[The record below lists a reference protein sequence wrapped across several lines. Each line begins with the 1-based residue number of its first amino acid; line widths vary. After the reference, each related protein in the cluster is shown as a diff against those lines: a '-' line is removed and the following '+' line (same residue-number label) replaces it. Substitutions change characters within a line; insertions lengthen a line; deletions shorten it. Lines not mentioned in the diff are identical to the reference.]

1 MRVVFEVPSE
11 NKSKVEE
18 LLKKDDEISRGS
30 ITIRTA
36 GSLDINEDCYFI
48 ILDAPEDK
56 IDKAKELVK
65 GMAKLYKH
73 AEKVL
78 DKIDEQENSAIE
90 GFGNIL
96 G

>member
-1 MRVVFEVPSE
+1 MREVFEVPSE
-11 NKSKVEE
+11 NKSKVED
-18 LLKKDDEISRGS
+18 LLKRDDEINRGS

-36 GSLDINEDCYFI
+36 GSLDIDDDCYFI

-56 IDKAKELVK
+56 IRKAKELVK
-65 GMAKLYKH
+65 DLAKPYKN
-73 AEKVL
+73 AKKVL

-90 GFGNIL
+90 GLGNIL